1 MKKIKIFGILMLF
14 MSFGFKA
21 TAQDFHLSM
30 YDSGPLFLNPALTG
44 VVDAKWR
51 LHAQYRNQWKSV
63 AFKPFSTALISIDA
77 PVKNWGFGAQIIN
90 MRAGIGNY
98 NVLQAMGSLAYT
110 VSIDKKKFHNLSLG
124 AQGGI
129 TQKSVEYKLHTFD
142 NQYTP
147 TNGGSFNKDIPSGES
162 FASQSQMLPQLNAG
176 FLYYYSKIQSRI
188 NPFLGASAFNILE
201 PKETFFDSN
210 NKLPMRIYMHT
221 GLRINITEQLYFIPK
236 LLVMRQKNANE
247 QNIALDAGYYFS
259 SQDMYLLG
267 GLVFRNKDAAA
278 FSLGARFDNII
289 GKISYDVNI
298 SSLSKASNGRGAFE
312 VSFTYSASKK
322 NKAKAVKACPRI

>member
-1 MKKIKIFGILMLF
+1 MLLVCL
-14 MSFGFKA
+14 GNKVK
-21 TAQDFHLSM
+21 AQDFHLSM

-63 AFKPFSTALISIDA
+63 AFKPYNTALISIDA

-98 NVLQAMGSLAYT
+98 NVLQAMGSLAYM
-110 VSIDKKKFHNLSLG
+110 VSFDKKKFHNLSMGL
-124 AQGGI
+124 QGGI
-129 TQKSVEYKLHTFD
+129 TQKSIEYKLHTFD

-147 TNGGSFNKDIPSGES
+147 TNGGSFNQDIPSGES
-162 FASQSQMLPQLNAG
+162 FGNQSQILPQLNAG
-176 FLYYYSKIQSRI
+176 LLYYYSKIQSRI
-188 NPFLGASAFNILE
+188 NPFVGISLFNIME
-201 PKETFFDSN
+201 PKETFFDAN

-221 GLRINITEQLYFIPK
+221 GLRINITEQLYLIPK
-236 LLVMRQKNANE
+236 LLVMQQKNANE
-247 QNIALDAGYYFS
+247 QNIALDAGYYFN

-267 GLVFRNKDAAA
+267 GVVYRNKDAAA
-278 FSLGARFDNII
+278 VSLGARFDNII
-289 GKISYDVNI
+289 GKVSYDVNI
-298 SSLSKASNGRGAFE
+298 STLSKASNGRGAFE
-312 VSFTYSASKK
+312 VSFTYAASHK